1 MKNTKTI
8 IIAEIG
14 VNHNGQLSLAKKLIK
29 EANKAGADLVKFQIF
44 KTDNLV
50 TKIAPKAKYQINK
63 NKKETQYNML
73 KKYEL
78 SNKDLKKLSD
88 YCDDLQI
95 GFLASV
101 FDIDSL
107 EYLKK
112 LKTKIIKI
120 PSGEI
125 NNLPLLEKIGKLK
138 KKIILSSGMS
148 TMNEINDAIKILTK
162 SGTKIQDITVLHC
175 TTSYPTNFVEVNL
188 NSMLSIKKNLNVDIG
203 YSDHTLGSEVSLAAV
218 TLGAKIIERHFTI
231 DKNLRGPDHKSS
243 LTPKEF
249 KYLVKSIRNI
259 ELSLGSNIKKPSKNE
274 KKNMLAVRKSIVA
287 RTQIKKGDKF
297 SSQNITIKRPGN
309 GKSPMLWYN
318 VIGKKSKKNYKI
330 NEQI

>member
-1 MKNTKTI
+1 
-8 IIAEIG
+8 
-14 VNHNGQLSLAKKLIK
+14 
-29 EANKAGADLVKFQIF
+29 
-44 KTDNLV
+44 
-50 TKIAPKAKYQINK
+50 
-63 NKKETQYNML
+63 
-73 KKYEL
+73 
-78 SNKDLKKLSD
+78 
-88 YCDDLQI
+88 
-95 GFLASV
+95 
-101 FDIDSL
+101 
-107 EYLKK
+107 
-112 LKTKIIKI
+112 
-120 PSGEI
+120 
-125 NNLPLLEKIGKLK
+125 
-138 KKIILSSGMS
+138 
-148 TMNEINDAIKILTK
+148 MNEINDAIKILTK